1 MDNEKK
7 ESTLVVKFG
16 GASMKSLDQFRKIA
30 AIVVDRKKKF
40 SRVVVVVS
48 AMYKVTD
55 FLLDLAKKVSQNP
68 PKREQDMLL
77 TVGERVSMAL
87 LAMVFSDM
95 GFDALS
101 FTGSQAGIVT
111 SCDHSDA
118 RIIDV
123 RPRRLLEP
131 LAANKIIIVAGFQ
144 GVSEKGEIT
153 TLGRGGS
160 DTTAVALG
168 VALKAEKVEFYKD
181 VKGIFERDPRLNPKA
196 LHLPILKYSEALS
209 IISREEHEV
218 LHHRAVLLAE
228 KNCLPLYVRSYEDA
242 EDETGSIIVSDDC
255 YRQDMCL
262 YEGLQEQ
269 AVQ

>member
-1 MDNEKK
+1 
-7 ESTLVVKFG
+7 
-16 GASMKSLDQFRKIA
+16 MKSFDQFQRIA
-30 AIVVDRKKKF
+30 EIIANRREKYP
-40 SRVVVVVS
+40 RMVVVVS

-55 FLLDLAKKVSQNP
+55 YLLDLAKKVSCNP
-68 PKREQDMLL
+68 PKRELDMLL
-77 TVGERVSMAL
+77 TVGERVSMSL

-95 GFDALS
+95 GLEALS

-111 SCDHSDA
+111 TCDHSDA

-131 LAANKIIIVAGFQ
+131 LDKGKIIIVAGFQ

-168 VALKAEKVEFYKD
+168 VALKAEKVEFYKN
-181 VKGIFERDPRLNPKA
+181 VKGIFERDPRADPTA
-196 LHLPILKYSEALS
+196 RHLPTLKYGEALS

-228 KNCLPLYVRSYEDA
+228 RNCLPLYVRSYEDA
-242 EDETGSIIVSDDC
+242 EDETGSIVVSEDC
-255 YRQDMCL
+255 QRQDTCL
-262 YEGLQEQ
+262 YESLEESII
-269 AVQ
+269 